1 MTTFTLLMTLVAIAT
16 LIGGLWFTRLSR
28 RDKTAQDAEA
38 SLAARR
44 AEWLRVW
51 ASEGPSDDRADLLF
65 DLWLAHY
72 RVIAPLS
79 PSSLVV
85 FGETVRQGLSDPNLA
100 ARWSRRRAKDAADFV
115 SFVDERRPGASGGAR
130 AAGPL

>member
-1 MTTFTLLMTLVAIAT
+1 MSTFTLLMTLVAVAT

-28 RDKTAQDAEA
+28 RDKAAQDAEA
-38 SLAARR
+38 ELATRR
-44 AEWLRVW
+44 AEWQRAW
-51 ASEGPSDDRADLLF
+51 AAEGPSDARADELF

-72 RVIAPLS
+72 RAIAPIS

-85 FGETVRQGLSDPNLA
+85 FGESVRQSLSDPNLA
-100 ARWSRRRAKDAADFV
+100 ARWSRRRARDAADFV
-115 SFVDERRPGASGGAR
+115 TFVDERRPGASGGAR